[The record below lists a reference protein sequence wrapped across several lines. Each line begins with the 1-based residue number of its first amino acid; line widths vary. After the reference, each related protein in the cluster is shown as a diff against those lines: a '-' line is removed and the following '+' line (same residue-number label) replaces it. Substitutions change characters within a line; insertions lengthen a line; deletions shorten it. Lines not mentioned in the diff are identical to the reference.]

1 MLKQAQV
8 DHYRFQHQLTEKMS
22 CGWKHET
29 FGAGVS
35 ARTSSDQNTT
45 TERAARSTSDSE
57 MCRLLSVSL
66 SQDTIHQQTGR
77 ESSQD
82 QSNCPE
88 RGLGD
93 HGACSSW
100 VSQSQQG
107 HSSLSH
113 LTRRQRDNRV
123 LQAKRLQAWKVE
135 PNWQE
140 TGGSGSATA
149 RQGGTICQPGQMSN
163 NQVERQQGSQGR
175 GSYQMKSQERLQ
187 GSTVQLEELKWKWRM
202 PKLVES
208 PFFRGTFYINFCL
221 DVKEEVSWGRC
232 FQN

>member
-1 MLKQAQV
+1 MKLLEQVYQQEHHQTKTLPLKELQDPQV
-8 DHYRFQHQLTEKMS
+8 ILR
-22 CGWKHET
+22 C
-29 FGAGVS
+29 AGYS
-35 ARTSSDQNTT
+35 LFPCLRIPYINRQG
-45 TERAARSTSDSE
+45 ERAASTDLIALSE
-57 MCRLLSVSL
+57 GWVTTVRAAA
-66 SQDTIHQQTGR
+66 
-77 ESSQD
+77 ES
-82 QSNCPE
+82 
-88 RGLGD
+88 
-93 HGACSSW
+93 
-100 VSQSQQG
+100 QG

-187 GSTVQLEELKWKWRM
+187 GSTVQLEELK
-202 PKLVES
+202 
-208 PFFRGTFYINFCL
+208 
-221 DVKEEVSWGRC
+221 
-232 FQN
+232 